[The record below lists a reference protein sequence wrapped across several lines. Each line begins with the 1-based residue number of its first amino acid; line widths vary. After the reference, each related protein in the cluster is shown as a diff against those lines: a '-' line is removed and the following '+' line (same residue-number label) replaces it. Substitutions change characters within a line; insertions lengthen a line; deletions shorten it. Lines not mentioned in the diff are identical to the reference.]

1 MVDKKSGF
9 FLVNKPSGISSYDV
23 IREFKK
29 YYPGQKIGHAGTLD
43 PAASGLLIVLMG
55 KTCKEQIRFMGLEKE
70 YRAKIVFGLT
80 SDTYDLQGQ
89 VKISDGPDLFKN
101 LSLLTKDKVKKAL
114 AFFGKG
120 YLQTVP
126 AFSAVKRKGK
136 PLYKLAREGKKIKNL
151 PQKEVKIGE
160 IRVVSFKE
168 AVFPQVE
175 LLMKVSKGFYVRSLA
190 FDLGKKL
197 GVGGVLASLVRTKI
211 GNFSLQKAIELK
223 DIRASE
229 DQS

>member
-1 MVDKKSGF
+1 MESKSGF

-43 PAASGLLIVLMG
+43 PMASGLLIVLMG
-55 KTCKEQIRFMGLEKE
+55 KTCKEQGKFMGLEKE
-70 YRAKIVFGLT
+70 YRAKIVFGLV

-89 VKISDGPDLFKN
+89 IKIGDGQDLFKN
-101 LSLLTKDKVKKAL
+101 LSLLSKKKVEKAL
-114 AFFGKG
+114 SSFGQG

-126 AFSAVKRKGK
+126 AFSAVKRKGR
-136 PLYKLAREGKKIKNL
+136 PLYKLAREGKTIKNL

-160 IRVVSFKE
+160 IKLVSFKE

-197 GVGGVLASLVRTKI
+197 GVGGVLANLVRTKI
-211 GNFSLQKAIELK
+211 GDFSLNEALEFK
-223 DIRASE
+223 DIPASGGRF
-229 DQS
+229 